1 MTREEAIDWLEHAQ
15 NGLTGHIGEAL
26 RIAME
31 DMRFMQKISGTAQSI
46 ADARIAEAGCTDG
59 ACPIHYKEDL

>member
-26 RIAME
+26 RMAIA
-31 DMRFMQKISGTAQSI
+31 DMQTMSGTVQK
-46 ADARIAEAGCTDG
+46 DAKTVEDACTDG